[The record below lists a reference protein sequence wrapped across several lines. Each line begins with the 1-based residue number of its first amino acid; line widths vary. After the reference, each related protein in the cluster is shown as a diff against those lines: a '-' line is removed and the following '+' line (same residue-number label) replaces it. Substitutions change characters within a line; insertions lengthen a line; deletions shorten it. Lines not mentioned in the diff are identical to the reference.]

1 MTTRRNILMA
11 SLILNIFFSQKI
23 MGNGLSDGIIS
34 SKLTNP
40 SEAAQPLDDQNT
52 REQQAQDSFRQSSQG
67 ATVAGVLGAALLAT
81 GIPMIMSLDPVV
93 AAAGVDL
100 MYKGGLELEQWT
112 ANQDAATAN
121 NNQKQIL
128 NGADPFSLSPAAQN
142 ALNNPEL
149 DKALSDAGV
158 NAEQFKQRLA
168 SGEFKSGA
176 DILAALGKPV
186 DAETLAKGQQLADS
200 KAAAIFA
207 DAKKKIEE
215 STPKTITAEIEAK
228 NKSVEG
234 SESDSNSNS
243 KSGRELASNEKNE
256 MAQDIKS
263 SVNPQEPKE
272 NHLATT
278 PKDSD
283 KKGTSSG
290 FDMNSLLSKMFGSG
304 SLMDSSD
311 QKAVLRQ
318 VLGQMGIQLPVQGV
332 SIFALAHRQYSEFGK
347 SKGRA
352 KRVALR

>member
-23 MGNGLSDGIIS
+23 MGNGLSDSIINP
-34 SKLTNP
+34 KLTDP
-40 SEAAQPLDDQNT
+40 SEATQPLDDQNS
-52 REQQAQDSFRQSSQG
+52 REKQAQDSFSQSSQG

-81 GIPMIMSLDPVV
+81 GIPMMMSLDPVV
-93 AAAGVDL
+93 AWAGADL
-100 MYKGGLELEQWT
+100 VAKGALELGQAA

-142 ALNNPEL
+142 SLNNPEL
-149 DKALSDAGV
+149 DKALSEAGV

-186 DAETLAKGQQLADS
+186 DAETLVKAQQLSDS
-200 KAAAIFA
+200 KVSAVFA
-207 DAKKKIEE
+207 DAKKKMEE
-215 STPKTITAEIEAK
+215 SAPKTITAEIEAK

-234 SESDSNSNS
+234 SESDSKSAS

-256 MAQDIKS
+256 MAQDTQS

-278 PKDSD
+278 QKDAD
-283 KKGTSSG
+283 KKGTPSG

-311 QKAVLRQ
+311 QKAILRQ

>member
-23 MGNGLSDGIIS
+23 MGNGLSDSIIKD
-34 SKLTNP
+34 KLTDP
-40 SEAAQPLDDQNT
+40 SVANQPIDEQT
-52 REQQAQDSFRQSSQG
+52 SREQKAEQASSQERAAEG
-67 ATVAGVLGAALLAT
+67 TAAVLGGLLL
-81 GIPMIMSLDPVV
+81 GIGHSMTPSLDPVV
-93 AAAGVDL
+93 RAAGWDLVAKGWLELGQADANKKAAA
-100 MYKGGLELEQWT
+100 
-112 ANQDAATAN
+112 AND
-121 NNQKQIL
+121 NQKQIL
-128 NGADPFSLSPAAQN
+128 NEADPFSLSPAAQN
-142 ALNNPEL
+142 SLNNPEL
-149 DKALSDAGV
+149 DKALSEAGV

-186 DAETLAKGQQLADS
+186 DAETLVKAQQLSDS
-200 KAAAIFA
+200 KVSAIFA
-207 DAKKKIEE
+207 DAKKKMEE
-215 STPKTITAEIEAK
+215 SAPKTITAEIEAK

-234 SESDSNSNS
+234 SESDSKSAS
-243 KSGRELASNEKNE
+243 KIGRELASNEKNE
-256 MAQDIKS
+256 MAQDTQS
-263 SVNPQEPKE
+263 RVNPQEPKE

-278 PKDSD
+278 QKDAD
-283 KKGTSSG
+283 KKGTPSG

-311 QKAVLRQ
+311 QKAILRQ